1 MFTFQPPLNFL
12 QDKTIMITGASD
24 GIGKCCALYFA
35 QYGANLILLGRSKA
49 KLEEVYDLVDKIKP
63 NSTVIHPLYLGV
75 AS

>member
-49 KLEEVYDLVDKIKP
+49 KLEEVYDLVDK
-63 NSTVIHPLYLGV
+63 TAMLTLYRKVMKL
-75 AS
+75 A